1 MAKVKLICGKIGSG
15 KSWYARRSIAAFG
28 GLLFKGLAGFEE
40 PSPDDMAV
48 WFENR
53 RADGYGGIPDQSKNQ
68 HSAFIEML
76 VITARIRRLLYTGLN
91 NVYGAFSI
99 HDRCH
104 VVRLKKKPRC
114 FATPW
119 FLLFYVHRSIG

>member
-28 GLLFKGLAGFEE
+28 GLLFNGLAGFEE

-53 RADGYGGIPDQSKNQ
+53 RADG
-68 HSAFIEML
+68 
-76 VITARIRRLLYTGLN
+76 
-91 NVYGAFSI
+91 
-99 HDRCH
+99 
-104 VVRLKKKPRC
+104 
-114 FATPW
+114 
-119 FLLFYVHRSIG
+119 

>member
-15 KSWYARRSIAAFG
+15 SWYARRLIAAFG

-53 RADGYGGIPDQSKNQ
+53 RADG
-68 HSAFIEML
+68 
-76 VITARIRRLLYTGLN
+76 
-91 NVYGAFSI
+91 
-99 HDRCH
+99 
-104 VVRLKKKPRC
+104 
-114 FATPW
+114 
-119 FLLFYVHRSIG
+119 